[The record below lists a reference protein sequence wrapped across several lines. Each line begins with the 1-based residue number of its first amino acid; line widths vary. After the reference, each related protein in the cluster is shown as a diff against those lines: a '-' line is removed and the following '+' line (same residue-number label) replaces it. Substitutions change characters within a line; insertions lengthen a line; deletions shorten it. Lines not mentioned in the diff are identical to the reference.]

1 VHNLTSCQP
10 ATRLR
15 PLVRQCERAYLR
27 GVDGIIAVC
36 ASTAADARA
45 CAGRD
50 LVTHVAYAGR
60 DGVGPAVEMN
70 AATVVARAHAPGPLR
85 VVFVGQVAPHKGL
98 HRLLPALAE
107 AEGVTLD
114 VAGSLA
120 ADPGHVALIRAQAMR
135 LRLGDRLRL
144 HDQLG
149 RAALAALLGRSH
161 LMVMPSDREAY
172 PLAAL
177 EALGAGLPVVLTD
190 AGGTAELLAGS
201 GAGQLLAPDDG
212 RGWAAVVAHF
222 ARDRAALA
230 AAGQAA
236 LLRHRAHGTWAK
248 TAAGVAEF
256 LAEIRDRR
264 RRDAARA

>member
-1 VHNLTSCQP
+1 
-10 ATRLR
+10 
-15 PLVRQCERAYLR
+15 
-27 GVDGIIAVC
+27 
-36 ASTAADARA
+36 
-45 CAGRD
+45 
-50 LVTHVAYAGR
+50 
-60 DGVGPAVEMN
+60 
-70 AATVVARAHAPGPLR
+70 

-98 HRLLPALAE
+98 HRLLPALADV
-107 AEGVTLD
+107 EGVTLD

-120 ADPGHVALIRAQAMR
+120 ADPAHVALIRAQAMR

-149 RAALAALLGRSH
+149 RAALAALLGSSH

-190 AGGTAELLAGS
+190 AGGTAELLADS

-212 RGWAAVVAHF
+212 RGWAAVIARF

-236 LLRHRAHGTWAK
+236 VQRHRAHGTWAEA
-248 TAAGVAEF
+248 AAGVADF
-256 LAEIRDRR
+256 LAAIRDRR
-264 RRDAARA
+264 CRDAVRV